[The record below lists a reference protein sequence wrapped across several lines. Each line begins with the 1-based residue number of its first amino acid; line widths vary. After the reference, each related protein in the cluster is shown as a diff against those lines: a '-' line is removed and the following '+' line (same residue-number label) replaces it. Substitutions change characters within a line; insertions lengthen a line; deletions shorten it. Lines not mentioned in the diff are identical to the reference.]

1 MKLAIEGIGVVGGF
15 GCSMESLVSA
25 ISNGGSPIQHVSI
38 KTTLGPCDM
47 PAFLAET
54 SKLDDFINK
63 RVLRRVDHYSKMA
76 LLGAYLALEDA
87 GKLEG
92 DRSTMG
98 IIIASG
104 YGAGRTTFAFLDS
117 FINDGDNLSSPTFFS
132 NSVQNAATANVSM
145 MLGITGPD
153 FTVSQ
158 FDMSVPSAL
167 ITAQHWLAE
176 GRVDSVLFGAVDE
189 YCDVMGYCWHR
200 YYGDRAIDD
209 HEMKPFEYDL
219 QTAIPGEGAAFFL
232 LTRADEGV
240 TQYGCIEDITINR
253 ADRNPLKIPGD
264 TLLVIGADG
273 HRQSGK
279 HYKEYLPDDVRL
291 ACYTPIYG
299 SLPVGPAFDM
309 AIAALSFKQ
318 NTSFPPQICADK
330 SPEEGNAREQKALDA
345 SRISCLKI
353 SGSGET
359 GLISLIKGD

>member
-15 GCSMESLVSA
+15 GCGMGSLVSA

-38 KTTLGPCDM
+38 KTTLGPRDM

-132 NSVQNAATANVSM
+132 NSVQNAAVANVSM

-153 FTVSQ
+153 FSVSQ

-167 ITAQHWLAE
+167 ITAQHWLEE

-200 YYGDRAIDD
+200 YYGDRATVD

-232 LTRADEGV
+232 LARADENSSR
-240 TQYGCIEDITINR
+240 YGYIEDVTMSR
-253 ADRNPLKIPGD
+253 CDRDPLVVTD
-264 TLLVIGADG
+264 NTLLFIGADG
-273 HRQSGK
+273 HKQYGGY
-279 HYKEYLPDDVRL
+279 YKKYIPENARL
-291 ACYTPIYG
+291 ASYTPFYG
-299 SLPVGPAFDM
+299 SLPIGPAFDV
-309 AIAALSFKQ
+309 AIAALSY
-318 NTSFPPQICADK
+318 NTGILYSPPSGNIAVTDRNMSDK
-330 SPEEGNAREQKALDA
+330 F
-345 SRISCLKI
+345 ITCLKI
-353 SGSGET
+353 NNEGQFGIIT
-359 GLISLIKGD
+359 LGNNT